1 MRIRVVTRKANQAF
15 RPYIRD
21 ERLFCIS
28 GRFIASEADFL
39 ESDRMQNVEKEE
51 IMLGLSDP
59 SILLA
64 YLLSLGG
71 AVLCIVYGIVNWNK
85 GNGESTGGG
94 KK

>member
-15 RPYIRD
+15 RPYFRD
-21 ERLFCIS
+21 EGLFVFLKV
-28 GRFIASEADFL
+28 FIASKGDSK
-39 ESDRMQNVEKEE
+39 ESDRMFKEE

-71 AVLCIVYGIVNWNK
+71 AVLCIIYGIVNWNK
-85 GNGESTGGG
+85 GNGENTGGDE
-94 KK
+94 K